1 MFKLLSKCKWFIDSF
16 FETPLC
22 EVRIVKNKREERRC
36 NDSSVD
42 EVFICCLNQIQLP
55 NSYGAE
61 F

>member
-1 MFKLLSKCKWFIDSF
+1 ML

-22 EVRIVKNKREERRC
+22 KFKSEKNKREERRC
-36 NDSSVD
+36 NDSSAA
-42 EVFICCLNQIQLP
+42 EVVIFICCLNQIQLH